1 MSGAAAPAPLRRRA
15 APISAATWLALAV
28 LALLLLCALAAPW
41 IAPFDPDRT
50 QLLRRLR
57 PPAGY
62 EAAHPQHWFGTDQL
76 GRDLLSR
83 CLHGL
88 RVSLGIALIG
98 SVMGCLIGSSI
109 GLVAG
114 YLRGRVETV
123 LMMLVDAQIALP
135 YLLLVLVGLAVF
147 GTSTWVLVALVS
159 LAGWETYAR
168 LARGQVLSLRERPF
182 VEASRALGAGP
193 FWILG
198 GHILPHLM
206 APLAVQFTL
215 GLPGVM
221 LLESSLSF
229 LGIGVQPPTATLGR
243 MIGEGR
249 HQMLTA
255 PWVVI
260 APTAVILLVTL
271 SVQAI
276 GDWLRDRSDPRGR

>member
-1 MSGAAAPAPLRRRA
+1 MSPATLTRRA
-15 APISAATWLALAV
+15 ALRIPWPVALALATAV
-28 LALLLLCALAAPW
+28 ALLVVALAAPW
-41 IAPFDPDRT
+41 LAPFDPDRT

-57 PPAGY
+57 PPAGF
-62 EAAHPQHWFGTDQL
+62 EAAHPAHVLGTDQL

-83 CLHGL
+83 VMHGL
-88 RVSLGIALIG
+88 RTSLGIALLG
-98 SVMGCLIGSSI
+98 SVVGCLIGTSI

-114 YLRGRVETV
+114 YLRGRMEVV
-123 LMMLVDAQIALP
+123 LMVVVDAQIALP

-147 GTSTWVLVALVS
+147 GTSTWVLIALVS
-159 LAGWETYAR
+159 LAGWENYAR

-182 VEASRALGAGP
+182 VEASLSLGAGP
-193 FWILG
+193 AWVLRQ
-198 GHILPHLM
+198 HILPHLA
-206 APLAVQFTL
+206 APVAVQFTL
-215 GLPGVM
+215 GLPAVL

-255 PWVVI
+255 PWVVVV
-260 APTAVILLVTL
+260 PTLAILALTL

-276 GDWLRDRSDPRGR
+276 GDWLRDRADPRR